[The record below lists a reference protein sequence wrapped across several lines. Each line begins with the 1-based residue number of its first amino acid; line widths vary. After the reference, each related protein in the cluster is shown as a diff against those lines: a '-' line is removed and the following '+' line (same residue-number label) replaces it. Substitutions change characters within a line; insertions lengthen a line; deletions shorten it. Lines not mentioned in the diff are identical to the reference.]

1 MTRTTRLLLPL
12 AIVAGALA
20 IFAYLAATRP
30 QLARD
35 RPDEKVWTVAV
46 AEVRFGDVRPE
57 LRLYGEVV
65 AGREADLR
73 SLVAGTVVQ
82 IGAGLVEG
90 GVVRRGD
97 LLLIT
102 DAFDYRAAL
111 DERTAQLAE
120 ARAKLDEFAA
130 RHEGER
136 VTLALNRD
144 QLALRDRDAE
154 RARTLRARGTVS
166 DKFFDN
172 AEMAALQ
179 QRQLVAAGSQR
190 VAAEAARVA
199 QQRAAIERLEVA
211 LRRARR
217 DLANTRLG
225 APFDGFVF
233 DVTAAEG
240 KRFGVN
246 DRVARLV
253 DADHL
258 EASVSLSDAQY
269 GRIFA
274 AEGTLIGRP
283 LRVRWRVGGETLAYD
298 AVVARAGARIAAQSG
313 GVEVFASL
321 MTDGLSTPL
330 RPGAFI
336 EVSFPDRVYHNVARL
351 PESALNGETVY
362 VVASDRLEAR
372 RVTIAAHE
380 GGAVIVSGDLA
391 AGERVV
397 TTRFPE
403 IAPGLKVEVR

>member
-20 IFAYLAATRP
+20 IFAYLAATGP

-35 RPDEKVWTVAV
+35 RPEEKVWPVAV

-73 SLVAGTVVQ
+73 SLVAGTVVK
-82 IGAGLVEG
+82 IGSGLVEG

-97 LLLIT
+97 LLLVT
-102 DAFDYRAAL
+102 DPFDYRAAL

-120 ARAKLDEFAA
+120 ARAKLDEFTA
-130 RHEGER
+130 RHQGER
-136 VTLALNRD
+136 ATLALNRD

-154 RARTLRARGTVS
+154 RARALRVRGTVS
-166 DKFFDN
+166 EKFLDN
-172 AEMAALQ
+172 AQMAAMQ
-179 QRQLVAAGSQR
+179 QRQLVAGGTQK

-199 QQRAAIERLEVA
+199 QQHAAIERLEVA
-211 LRRARR
+211 ARRARR
-217 DLANTRLG
+217 DLAQTRLS

-233 DVTAAEG
+233 DVAAAEG
-240 KRFGVN
+240 KRLGVN
-246 DRVARLV
+246 DRVARLI
-253 DADHL
+253 DADRL
-258 EASVSLSDAQY
+258 EASVYLSDAQY
-269 GRIFA
+269 GRILA
-274 AEGTLIGRP
+274 VEGTLVGRP
-283 LRVRWRVGGETLAYD
+283 IRVMWRVGGETIAYD
-298 AVVARAGARIAAQSG
+298 AVVARAGARITAQSG

-321 MTDGLSTPL
+321 MTDGLQTPL
-330 RPGAFI
+330 RPGAFV
-336 EVSFPDRVYHNVARL
+336 EVSVPDRVYHDVARL
-351 PESALNGETVY
+351 PESALHGETVY

-372 RVTIAAHE
+372 RVTVAAHE
-380 GGAVIVSGDLA
+380 GAAVIVNGDLA

-397 TTRFPE
+397 ITRFPE